1 VDAFNNLIV
10 RVVQLMPKPVVGF
23 FSKKYIAGE
32 TLQDAVDFVKKLNA
46 KGIYATMDVLG
57 ESVANKSESIKCK
70 NEALEVLEAIEKN
83 KLMANLSIKPTQ
95 MGLAIDEQFAYEQI
109 LELVKKAAEY
119 KNFVR
124 IDMEDSPF
132 TDKTLNL
139 YKRIYADYKNVGV
152 VIQSYMKRSLDDVIS
167 LNKIGT
173 NYRLCKGIYVEPA
186 AIAYKGKQEVRDNYL
201 KILDQMFKD
210 GNYVGIATH
219 DKPLIDAAYTI
230 IKEKNIPN
238 ERFEFQMLLGVR
250 EDLRD
255 KINND
260 GYKIRIYVPFGKD
273 WYAYS
278 VRRLKE
284 NPSVAGTIAK
294 SFLTFGRR

>member
-1 VDAFNNLIV
+1 MDAFNNLIV

-95 MGLAIDEQFAYEQI
+95 MGLAIDEQFAYQQI

-132 TDKTLNL
+132 TDKTINL
-139 YKRIYADYKNVGV
+139 YKRIYTDYKNVGV
-152 VIQSYMKRSLDDVIS
+152 VIQSYMRRSFDDVVA

-173 NYRLCKGIYVEPA
+173 NYRLCKGIYVEPV
-186 AIAYKGKQEVRDNYL
+186 AIAVSY
-201 KILDQMFKD
+201 
-210 GNYVGIATH
+210 TH
-219 DKPLIDAAYTI
+219 L
-230 IKEKNIPN
+230 
-238 ERFEFQMLLGVR
+238 
-250 EDLRD
+250 
-255 KINND
+255 
-260 GYKIRIYVPFGKD
+260 
-273 WYAYS
+273 
-278 VRRLKE
+278 
-284 NPSVAGTIAK
+284 
-294 SFLTFGRR
+294 